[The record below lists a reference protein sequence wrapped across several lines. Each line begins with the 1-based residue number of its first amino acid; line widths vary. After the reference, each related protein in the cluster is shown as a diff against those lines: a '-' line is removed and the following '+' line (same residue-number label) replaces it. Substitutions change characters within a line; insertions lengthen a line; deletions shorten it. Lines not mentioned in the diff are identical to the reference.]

1 MFSQMLFK
9 FHSMKIL
16 GLSEKLFSRGYS
28 TLNSTKSSVQSV
40 LFNQKCCSDNVHL
53 GPVKSM
59 NYIENS
65 VLNKGFHTSSQSRA
79 NYRVY
84 YRPSA
89 LKRMRKHGLE
99 KRLSQPSQ
107 REILFRRILK
117 GRKNMTTF
125 DRFMNDLP
133 DHFLKPKGKR
143 VELTDPKRGYKSII
157 KKKDK
162 FIFKEI

>member
-1 MFSQMLFK
+1 
-9 FHSMKIL
+9 
-16 GLSEKLFSRGYS
+16 
-28 TLNSTKSSVQSV
+28 
-40 LFNQKCCSDNVHL
+40 
-53 GPVKSM
+53 
-59 NYIENS
+59 
-65 VLNKGFHTSSQSRA
+65 
-79 NYRVY
+79 
-84 YRPSA
+84 
-89 LKRMRKHGLE
+89 MRKHGLE